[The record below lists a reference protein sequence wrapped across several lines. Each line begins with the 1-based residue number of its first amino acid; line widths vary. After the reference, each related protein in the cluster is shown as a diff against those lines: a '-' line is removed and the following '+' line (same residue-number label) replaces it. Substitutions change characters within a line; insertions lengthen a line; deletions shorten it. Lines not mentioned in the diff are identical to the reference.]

1 MARAERS
8 PSPQRSQSVEKDA
21 DVQVLEQAQTTNE
34 ELWIQE
40 YGLIKD
46 KSKEELALLN
56 KKVVKKLDWRFLT
69 T

>member
-8 PSPQRSQSVEKDA
+8 PSPQRTQSLEKETGVE
-21 DVQVLEQAQTTNE
+21 VLEQAQTTNE

-40 YGLIKD
+40 YALIKD
-46 KSKEELALLN
+46 KSKEELEALN